1 MTRGCK
7 GHAMETLKLTRGS
20 WTVLNDKPL
29 GTPGGFAAVFPGF
42 SANGDPVAIKVFHKL
57 DPTASSRELKFATE
71 RMGKQDTHVIQ
82 ILDCG
87 IDLNSGRACIVMTRA
102 EYSLAQKLST
112 EGKLSEA
119 QAVMIG
125 HAVVSGLRSV
135 SNWVHRDLK
144 PGNLLWCQSGWQ
156 VADFGIARQADATTA
171 MSTMKTWL
179 TAAYA
184 APEQWNNERATQKTD
199 VYALG
204 CLLQEVMAGE
214 PPFPGP
220 SAEDFAEQHRS
231 VPPSNLA
238 GSPRMKTILSR
249 MLSKSP
255 AARPELGEL
264 EQRFAEW
271 EHSAPQTPGAQ
282 GLAVLAARLAAEDMQ
297 QLAGAASAVLVNRD
311 RATIERDAQRELSE
325 LSQALFDRV
334 IESASNAVVDLGRGL
349 TPNRSASLGQGHL
362 TLSVGQ
368 FKSLAV
374 DTFKASDWDVICGGT
389 VAVAQRDGRGRS
401 ASLWYARRWPNTPYE
416 WIEVSYWCLGSSQYP
431 HMEPC
436 LLPPGRD
443 ADYATA
449 NLTHVWNIAHEPYSL
464 GVTGHDAF
472 IERWITRFVAVA
484 SGNYQRPSTL
494 PER

>member
-1 MTRGCK
+1 
-7 GHAMETLKLTRGS
+7 METLKLTRDS

-42 SANGDPVAIKVFHKL
+42 SANGDPVAIKVFHDM
-57 DPTASSRELKFATE
+57 DPATSSRELKFATE
-71 RMGKQDTHVIQ
+71 RMGKQDPHVIQ

-87 IDLNSGRACIVMTRA
+87 IDLNTGRACIVMTRA
-102 EYSLAQKLST
+102 EYSLAHKLAAD
-112 EGKLSEA
+112 GKLGEA
-119 QAVMIG
+119 QAVVIA

-135 SNWVHRDLK
+135 SSWVHRDLK
-144 PGNLLWCQSGWQ
+144 PGNLLWCHGRWQ
-156 VADFGIARQADATTA
+156 VADFGIARQADARTA
-171 MSTMKTWL
+171 MSTMKMWL

-220 SAEDFAEQHRS
+220 NDEDYAEQHRS

-238 GSPRMKTILSR
+238 GSPRMKTMLAR

-255 AARPELGEL
+255 AARPELVEL

-271 EHSAPQTPGAQ
+271 ENSAPQTPGAQ
-282 GLAVLAARLAAEDMQ
+282 GLAALAAKLAAEDMQ
-297 QLAGAASAVLVNRD
+297 QQAGAASAALAKRD
-311 RATIERDAQRELSE
+311 RATIERDAQGELSE
-325 LSQALFDRV
+325 LSQALFER
-334 IESASNAVVDLGRGL
+334 INQSAPNAVVDLGRGL
-349 TPNRSASLGQGHL
+349 APNRSASLGQGQL

-368 FKSLAV
+368 FKSLDA
-374 DTFKASDWDVICGGT
+374 DAFKESGWDVICGGT
-389 VAVAQRDGRGRS
+389 VAVTQRDGRGRS
-401 ASLWYARRWPNTPYE
+401 ASLWYARRWPDAPFE
-416 WIEVSYWCLGSSQYP
+416 WIEVSYWFLGSSQYP
-431 HMEPC
+431 QMEPC
-436 LLPPGRD
+436 FLPPGRD

-449 NLTHVWNIAHEPYSL
+449 NVMHVWNIAHDPYSL
-464 GVTGHDAF
+464 GDRGREAF
-472 IERWITRFVAVA
+472 IERWITRFGVVAA
-484 SGNYQRPSTL
+484 GNYQRPSTL

>member
-1 MTRGCK
+1 MK
-7 GHAMETLKLTRGS
+7 TLKLTCAS
-20 WTVLNDKPL
+20 WTVLDDKPL

-42 SANGDPVAIKVFHKL
+42 SANGDPAAIKVFHEL
-57 DPTASSRELKFATE
+57 DPAASSRELKFATE
-71 RMGKQDTHVIQ
+71 RMGKKDPHVIP

-87 IDLNSGRACIVMTRA
+87 IDLESGRACIVMIRA
-102 EYSLAQKLST
+102 EYSLAQKLGAD
-112 EGKLSEA
+112 GKLSES
-119 QAVMIG
+119 QAVVIA

-135 SNWVHRDLK
+135 SSWVHRDLK
-144 PGNLLWCQSGWQ
+144 PGNLLWCHGRWQ
-156 VADFGIARQADATTA
+156 VADFGIARQADAKTA
-171 MSTMKTWL
+171 LSTMKMWL

-220 SAEDFAEQHRS
+220 NDEDFAEQHRS
-231 VPPSNLA
+231 APPSNLA
-238 GSPRMKTILSR
+238 GSPRMQTILAR

-264 EQRFAEW
+264 ERRFAEW
-271 EHSAPQTPGAQ
+271 ENSPPRTPGAQ
-282 GLAVLAARLAAEDMQ
+282 GLAALAAKLAAENMQ
-297 QLAGAASAVLVNRD
+297 QQAGAASAALAKRD
-311 RATIERDAQRELSE
+311 RATIERDAQRELCE
-325 LSQALFDRV
+325 LSQALFDRL
-334 IESASNAVVDLGRGL
+334 IESASNAVVDLGQGI
-349 TPNRSASLGQGHL
+349 TPNRSASLGHGQL

-368 FKSLAV
+368 FKSVPA
-374 DTFKASDWDVICGGT
+374 DAFKQSGWDVICGGT
-389 VAVAQRDGRGRS
+389 VAVTQRDGRGRS
-401 ASLWYARRWPNTPYE
+401 ASLWYARRWPDTPHE
-416 WIEVSYWCLGSSQYP
+416 WIEVSYWCLDHSKYP

-449 NLTHVWNIAHEPYSL
+449 NVMHVWNIAHEPHGL
-464 GVTGHDAF
+464 RDGGREAF

-484 SGNYQRPSTL
+484 SGSYQRPSML